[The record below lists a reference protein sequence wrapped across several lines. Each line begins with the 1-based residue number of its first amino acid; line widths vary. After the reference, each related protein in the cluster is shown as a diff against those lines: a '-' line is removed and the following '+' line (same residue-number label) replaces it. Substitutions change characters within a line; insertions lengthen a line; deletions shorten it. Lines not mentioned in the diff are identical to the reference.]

1 MAYVLTEKLWYTSD
15 RKTAVPDG
23 DPRAAFL
30 LGPAGLE
37 ISDAEAERLVLKG
50 TTPPANKKMP
60 APENKGGFSYEP
72 EVKGNEGVSSGG
84 DEPPGG
90 DELPDDFPAVDLLRG
105 AGLTTFTAVRV
116 TDVTKIKGIGK
127 AMARQIGEA
136 LAE

>member
-37 ISDAEAERLVLKG
+37 ISNAEAERLGLKG

-60 APENKGGFSYEP
+60 APENKGFSFPP
-72 EVKGNEGVSSGG
+72 EVKDSEGANDS
-84 DEPPGG
+84 DL
-90 DELPDDFPAVDLLRG
+90 LPDDFPAVDLLRG
-105 AGLTTFTAVRV
+105 AGLTTLTAVRNA
-116 TDVTKIKGIGK
+116 DVTKIKGIGK
-127 AMARQIGEA
+127 ATARQISEA
-136 LAE
+136 LAR